1 VLAKLCLAVAAAAI
15 ASSALVLP
23 AQAQPVRI
31 GVLNDQ
37 SGQYSDQTGPGSV
50 VAARMAVEDF
60 GPTVLGRPIE
70 VLAGDHQN
78 KPDVGAAVARQWF
91 DRDGVDV
98 VVDVPTS
105 SVALAVNEVAKA
117 SGRVAI
123 FSGAAAA
130 ELTGAAC
137 GPYSMQWTYDTYALA
152 AGTGAAVTQGGGKT
166 WFLLT
171 ADYSFG
177 AAMQRDLTAIVLA
190 NGGEIVG
197 SVKHPF
203 GTADFSSYLVQ
214 ARASGAQV
222 VGLLNAGKDTTNAV
236 KQAAEF
242 GLGAGGG
249 AGGQTLAGMVVTV
262 VDIHALGLPTAQ
274 GLEFTES
281 FYWDQDDAT
290 RAWSRRFFERHR
302 RQATM
307 MQAGAYSATL
317 HYLRA
322 VKEAGTTD
330 AAAVTAAMR
339 RLPVEDMMTHGARIR
354 EDGRLMRDFTLF
366 RAKAPA
372 ESKGEWDL
380 YTRVSTIPA
389 AQAARPLE
397 GSACPLL
404 KH

>member
-1 VLAKLCLAVAAAAI
+1 MLAKPGFAALIVAALHAVPP
-15 ASSALVLP
+15 AL
-23 AQAQPVRI
+23 AQPAPPLRI

-37 SGQYSDQTGPGSV
+37 SGQYSEQTGPGSV
-50 VAARMAVEDF
+50 VAAQMAVEDF
-60 GPTVLGRPIE
+60 GPVVLGRRIE

-78 KPDVGAAVARQWF
+78 KPDVGAAVARGWF
-91 DRDGVDV
+91 DRDGVDAI
-98 VVDVPTS
+98 VDVPTS
-105 SVALAVNEVAKA
+105 SVALAVNEVARQ
-117 SGRVAI
+117 SGRVAL

-130 ELTGAAC
+130 ELTGSAC
-137 GPYSMQWTYDTYALA
+137 APYSMQWTYDTYALA
-152 AGTGAAVTQGGGKT
+152 AGTGSAITRGGGKT

-177 AAMQRDLTAIVLA
+177 AAMQRDLTATVEA
-190 NGGEIVG
+190 GGGKVVG

-203 GTADFSSYLVQ
+203 NTADFSSLLLQ

-222 VGLLNAGKDTTNAV
+222 VGLLNAGRDTTNAV

-242 GLGAGGG
+242 GLGAGG
-249 AGGQTLAGMVVTV
+249 QTLAGMVVTV
-262 VDIHALGLPTAQ
+262 VDVHALGLPTAQ

-290 RAWSRRFFERHR
+290 RAWSRRFFARQH

-322 VKEAGTTD
+322 VQDAGTTD

-339 RLPVEDMMTHGARIR
+339 RMPVEDMMTHGARIR
-354 EDGRLMRDFTLF
+354 EDGRLMRNFYLF

-380 YTRVSTIPA
+380 YALVSTIPA
-389 AQAARPLE
+389 AQAARPLAE
-397 GSACPLL
+397 SACPLL
-404 KH
+404 KKG